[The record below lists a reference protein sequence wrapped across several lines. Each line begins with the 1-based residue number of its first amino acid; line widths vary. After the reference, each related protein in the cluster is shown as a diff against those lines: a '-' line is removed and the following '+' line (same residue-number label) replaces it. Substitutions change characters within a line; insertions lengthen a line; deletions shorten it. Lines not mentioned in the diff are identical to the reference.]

1 MRGLKMKFKVVEQ
14 KYREL
19 LENIVEYFKNSED
32 SIHKARNEV
41 KVIVYD
47 NTTLVIKS
55 FKIPHIINRVAYTF
69 FRDSKAKRS
78 YENSLKIIE
87 FVPKPIGYIEF
98 HKNFLLNQS
107 YFVSENFK
115 YDFTIREPL
124 LDAKF
129 EDRVN
134 IFKKFANF
142 TYKLHEKGI
151 LHLDYSP
158 GNILIKKEN
167 DRYIFKLVDINRMR
181 FIDLDVKERL
191 KNFSKLWAEDSDL
204 DIIIDEYIKLSNLD
218 IKKPKMIAQ
227 RYSHIHKKRVNA
239 KNRRKGR

>member
-1 MRGLKMKFKVVEQ
+1 MKFKVVEQ